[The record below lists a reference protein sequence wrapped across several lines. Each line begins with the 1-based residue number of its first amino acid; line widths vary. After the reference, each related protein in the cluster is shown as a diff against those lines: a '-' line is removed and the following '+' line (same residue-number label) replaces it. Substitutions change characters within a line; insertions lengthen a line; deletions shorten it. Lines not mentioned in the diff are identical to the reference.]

1 MGREAA
7 VASDIAYTVDT
18 CQILVMQRAR
28 DGTKCYE
35 RQERELLVVGFETH
49 GGHLWGATGAANQA
63 KHTPNARHR
72 HNWIRALHVT
82 IHIANEAIACISLHA
97 GCPQAVQDI
106 YMVLEDRLR

>member
-1 MGREAA
+1 MGRAAA
-7 VASDIAYTVDT
+7 VACDIAYMVDMY
-18 CQILVMQRAR
+18 QILITQRAR

-35 RQERELLVVGFETH
+35 RQERELLVIGFETH

-82 IHIANEAIACISLHA
+82 IHIANKAIAYISLHA
-97 GCPQAVQDI
+97 GYPQAVQDI
-106 YMVLEDRLR
+106 YMVLDDRLR